1 MKKLILLLMIVIN
14 SFSFAKINIKIFEP
28 IRFNDVITNTIN
40 KDEIIGEGILE
51 IYTDDLEMDLGKKL
65 KFYFPK
71 KGLMTNR
78 KKWVK
83 IREYRLE
90 KKSNDFIVTKER
102 EQVKITAVLNKRDI
116 DNGEEAEII
125 QGEYIGYVPIIVS
138 QYSKIIE

>member
-1 MKKLILLLMIVIN
+1 MKKLILLLTIVIN

-40 KDEIIGEGILE
+40 KDEVIGKGILE

-78 KKWVK
+78 KKWIK

-90 KKSNDFIVTKER
+90 KKSNDFIITKER
-102 EQVKITAVLNKRDI
+102 EQVKIAAILSKKDV
-116 DNGEEAEII
+116 DNGEDAEVI